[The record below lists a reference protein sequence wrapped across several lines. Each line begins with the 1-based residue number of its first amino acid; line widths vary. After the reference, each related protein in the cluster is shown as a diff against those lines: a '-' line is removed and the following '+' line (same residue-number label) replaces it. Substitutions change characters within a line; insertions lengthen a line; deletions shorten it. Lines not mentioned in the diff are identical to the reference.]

1 MKRVLQLSF
10 IVLLLAL
17 MSCEKE
23 EKNLQNEIGNK
34 VSNSMYISEGLFKN
48 EIVVTDESGKNSLF
62 IAIYSDFESAI
73 DEYLNNTKLKLVLEK
88 KEIIEAMKQK
98 SKNIDASVKV
108 DNQKPEI
115 KDEHSVIVEIVRA
128 NLETHVEA
136 YSLEVQTKDNNS
148 KSFIYGTYANYTN
161 SSDFAGIVHRG
172 DGYDL
177 WVSTNYKLHWY
188 PPWTNVYAGYL
199 YSSGLYYAYVD
210 TYNTYRTGIGVYLDA
225 RQGSINYL
233 MTFSKDNY
241 YGHDCTIGSY
251 DTRNCYVGTP
261 PSGTTAFIYANNF
274 YYTPVSGNQCP
285 MPGSWFDSVNCF
297 VMEIPGNCSPFIW
310 DNSWYVT
317 PDIIIPY

>member
-10 IVLLLAL
+10 IVLFLAL
-17 MSCEKE
+17 VSCEKE

-34 VSNSMYISEGLFKN
+34 VTNSMYTSEGLFKN
-48 EIVVTDESGKNSLF
+48 EIVITDESGKNSLF

-73 DEYLNNTKLKLVLEK
+73 DEYLNSTKLKLVLEK

-128 NLETHVEA
+128 NLETHVEG

-148 KSFIYGTYANYTN
+148 KSFIYGTYANYVN

-177 WVSTNYKLHWY
+177 WVSTNYKLSWY
-188 PPWTNVYAGYL
+188 RPWTNVYAGYL
-199 YSSGLYYAYVD
+199 YPSGLYYAYVD

-285 MPGSWFDSVNCF
+285 MPGSWFDGVNCF

-310 DNSWYVT
+310 ANSWYVK
-317 PDIIIPY
+317 PDIIISY